1 MKKFSLNSARAGRI
15 FTSFLCLVLAVAML
29 ASCGDAFILS
39 GQTPI
44 KFLMKENLSK
54 YVDLEVPSSMNYAD
68 IREKLLAGYDL
79 FRVGLTETY
88 FGTSAYIEEGCTVDF
103 TLSAEL
109 VTATDEGNKYTAI
122 EMPEKYK
129 KMEGYRPYS
138 KPENKFF
145 DDALADSGNRDENG
159 AAYFAKNEAA
169 KFTLTL
175 PEDSA
180 YGEYSGAKVR
190 FTITVTDYV
199 CRYVYLSGG
208 ADNTLATV
216 GKWFC
221 KIAEGKV
228 ASASSYAIKEGDVII
243 YDCVDT
249 LADGT
254 KNEYKDNYIEVT
266 KDYIEFFEGH
276 KVGDEYD
283 RTIQNITETFKIKAV
298 YPSEAIEA
306 VAKDMGYESIFA
318 LKEELNM
325 WCYAVYS
332 DGLVALITKQTEL
345 KSYPKKL
352 MNTYSKLED
361 QTWETDFRQS
371 ALAMARDFG
380 NDFALQAYGIEG
392 FDTVA
397 AYLED
402 MLATHVK
409 TLVRELVIAYSM
421 AKEMDVMDDLY
432 KRYDESLKNYIK
444 QNEFSTRREALET
457 LAANGDE
464 ACIFYSNYL
473 SPVLGIKLAE
483 RVSGLNFAELIK
495 DCYIEY

>member
-1 MKKFSLNSARAGRI
+1 MKKFRLNSARTGRI
-15 FTSFLCLVLAVAML
+15 FTSFLCLVLAVVML

-39 GQTPI
+39 GKTPI
-44 KFLMKENLSK
+44 KFLMKQDLSK

-68 IREKLLAGYDL
+68 IREKLLAGYNL

-88 FGTSAYIEEGCTVDF
+88 FGSSAYIEEGCTIDF
-103 TLSAEL
+103 TLTADL

-122 EMPEKYK
+122 EVPESNKIMK
-129 KMEGYRPYS
+129 GYRPYS

-145 DDALADSGNRDENG
+145 DDALANAGNRYENG
-159 AAYFAKNEAA
+159 AAYFAKDKAA
-169 KFTLTL
+169 TFTLTL
-175 PEDSA
+175 PENSA

-190 FTITVTDYV
+190 FTVTVTDYV

-208 ADNTLATV
+208 SDNTVATV

-221 KIAEGKV
+221 KIAEGTV
-228 ASASSYAIKEGDVII
+228 QSSSAAIKEGDVVL

-249 LADGT
+249 LANGT

-266 KDYIEFFEGH
+266 KDYLKFFEGH
-276 KVGDEYD
+276 KAGDEYSE
-283 RTIQNITETFKIKAV
+283 TIQNITETFKIKAV
-298 YPSEAIEA
+298 YPAEAIDA
-306 VAKDMGYESIFA
+306 AAKSMGYANTFA

-332 DGLVALITKQTEL
+332 DGLMALITKQTEL
-345 KSYPKKL
+345 KSYPKQL
-352 MNTYSKLED
+352 VNTYMKLED

-380 NDFALQAYGIEG
+380 NDFALEAYGIEG
-392 FDTVA
+392 FDTVQE
-397 AYLED
+397 YLQAMVED
-402 MLATHVK
+402 HVAV
-409 TLVRELVIAYSM
+409 LVRELVIAYSM
-421 AKEMDVMDDLY
+421 AKEMNVIDDLY
-432 KRYDESLKNYIK
+432 KRYDDTVKNYMK

-464 ACIFYSNYL
+464 ACIFYSNFL
-473 SPVLGIKLAE
+473 SPVLGLKLSE
-483 RVSGLNFAELIK
+483 RVQGLNFAEFIK
-495 DCYIEY
+495 DCYLEY

>member
-1 MKKFSLNSARAGRI
+1 
-15 FTSFLCLVLAVAML
+15 ML
-29 ASCGDAFILS
+29 ASCGDMFIMNGQAPINFLIKKDLS
-39 GQTPI
+39 E
-44 KFLMKENLSK
+44 F
-54 YVDLEVPSSMNYAD
+54 VDVDIPESINYAD
-68 IREKLLAGYDL
+68 VRESLEAGYDL

-88 FGTSAYIEEGCTVDF
+88 FGKTIYIEEGCTVDF
-103 TLSAEL
+103 TLKAEL
-109 VTATDEGNKYTAI
+109 VTETDEGKKYTEI
-122 EMPEKYK
+122 TMPEKYA

-145 DDALADSGNRDENG
+145 DDALANSGNRDENG
-159 AAYFAKNEAA
+159 AAYFSKNEAA

-175 PEDSA
+175 PENSA
-180 YGEYSGAKVR
+180 YGEYSGAKIR
-190 FTITVTDYV
+190 FTITVTDYI

-208 ADNTLATV
+208 SDNTLATV
-216 GKWFC
+216 GDWFC
-221 KIAEGKV
+221 KIAEGTV
-228 ASASSYAIKEGDVII
+228 QSNTTALIKEGDVVV

-266 KDYIEFFEGH
+266 KDYLKFFEGH
-276 KVGDEYD
+276 KVGDEYSE
-283 RTIQNITETFKIKAV
+283 TIQKITETFKVKAV
-298 YPSEAIEA
+298 YPAEAIEA
-306 VAKDMGYESIFA
+306 AAKNMGYASIFD

-332 DGLVALITKQTEL
+332 DGLMALITKQTEL

-352 MNTYSKLED
+352 INTYTKLED

-392 FDTVA
+392 YDTVV
-397 AYLED
+397 AYLEAMVAD
-402 MLATHVK
+402 HVK

-421 AKEMDVMDDLY
+421 AKEMGVIDVLY
-432 KRYDESLKNYIK
+432 KRYDNTVKNYMK

-464 ACIFYSNYL
+464 ACIFYSNFL
-473 SPVLGIKLAE
+473 SPVLGLKLSE
-483 RVSGLNFAELIK
+483 RVQGLNFAEFIK
-495 DCYIEY
+495 DSYLKY